1 MYYDPCAVGERIQLL
16 RKERELTQDQLAID
30 LNISDRYM
38 RNLERGERVPSIDL
52 FVELREKF
60 GSSLDYIVLGIT
72 ASEREQIMQKQLQET
87 CKALKEMQQHK
98 PLVDAESFRKIGM
111 LLDSRRH
118 TRSRTHDF
126 LLKGLIFCHECGY
139 PLGVINRKTAKGKDE
154 LYMVCRTYQRFTK
167 DGVCSCHRV
176 KETTATRRSC
186 APPSTGSCPAA
197 PAWRTCSAASNGKGT
212 N

>member
-87 CKALKEMQQHK
+87 CKALKEMQQHILK
-98 PLVDAESFRKIGM
+98 MLELLGES
-111 LLDSRRH
+111 
-118 TRSRTHDF
+118 
-126 LLKGLIFCHECGY
+126 
-139 PLGVINRKTAKGKDE
+139 A
-154 LYMVCRTYQRFTK
+154 
-167 DGVCSCHRV
+167 
-176 KETTATRRSC
+176 
-186 APPSTGSCPAA
+186 
-197 PAWRTCSAASNGKGT
+197 
-212 N
+212 